1 MNIGVTVFH
10 DFYGKGEI
18 TTNTNENG
26 LITVAFEKAV
36 EVTIGGVIDTRYY
49 FEDNREIEV
58 TNIVE
63 VSPKELIKFY
73 KRGKETNYILKERN
87 PNCHSCGKRLSSKVY
102 NKCDIC
108 NWLKCDCSSCGCNY
122 SPS

>member
-63 VSPKELIKFY
+63 VSPKELSKFY
-73 KRGKETNYILKERN
+73 KRGKETNDLN
-87 PNCHSCGKRLSSKVY
+87 ASLGAAQFPNNLY
-102 NKCDIC
+102 E
-108 NWLKCDCSSCGCNY
+108 
-122 SPS
+122 